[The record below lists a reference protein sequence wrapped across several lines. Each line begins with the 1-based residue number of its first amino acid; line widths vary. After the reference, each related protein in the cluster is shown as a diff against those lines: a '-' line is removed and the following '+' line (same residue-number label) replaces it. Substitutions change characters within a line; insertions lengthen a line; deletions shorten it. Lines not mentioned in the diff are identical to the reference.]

1 MEIIVSNSG
10 NAKCI
15 YSDAF
20 PISQLGKIS
29 ITRASHV
36 EPNQVGQWMAALSPV
51 GGPKF
56 VEVAV

>member
-36 EPNQVGQWMAALSPV
+36 EPNQVRLT
-51 GGPKF
+51 
-56 VEVAV
+56 